1 MKLSGVVIGMLVFGL
16 VVTGLSYFS
25 ADWAENIGFSLNNL
39 TYLAPIQ
46 DFQSEM
52 MSMEEALKSS
62 QITGTWL
69 DIPFT
74 ILSGLTSA
82 LKLLGTALIN
92 ILYGFIS
99 SVAEVLHVPFWVI
112 AFLQAI
118 VMAGIVFA
126 LLRIF
131 LKTGE
136 I

>member
-1 MKLSGVVIGMLVFGL
+1 MKLNNLVIGMLVFGL
-16 VVTGLSYFS
+16 VVTGLSHFTT
-25 ADWAENIGFSLNNL
+25 DWAENLGFSLSNMS
-39 TYLAPIQ
+39 YLAPIEDIQ
-46 DFQSEM
+46 REM
-52 MSMEEALKSS
+52 KNMEESLKSS

-74 ILSGLTSA
+74 VLSGLTSA

-92 ILYGFIS
+92 IMYGFIS

-112 AFLQAI
+112 AFFQAI

-131 LKTGE
+131 LKVGE
-136 I
+136 V